1 MKHVVYL
8 NNKDNDS
15 IVKQSFLMSKNLHS
29 INNSGFYSNF
39 INLIEH
45 YHLPNFDP
53 ESFDNDRIRRYT
65 TNMKEKYIS
74 FWRHSL
80 EHSRKLEFYKVF
92 KDEYSTSDYLQQ
104 LRNFNERRN
113 LVKFKL
119 SDHKL
124 IIELGR
130 YQTDH
135 ISRENRLCPLCK
147 SNQVENEIHFLL
159 DCSKHSLQRRTF
171 LNRINELISNFE
183 RKSTSESIKLLMD
196 SNDYHVNKLVVKF
209 ISSCMNIRDALL
221 QSSENDVT

>member
-1 MKHVVYL
+1 M
-8 NNKDNDS
+8 
-15 IVKQSFLMSKNLHS
+15 
-29 INNSGFYSNF
+29 
-39 INLIEH
+39 
-45 YHLPNFDP
+45 
-53 ESFDNDRIRRYT
+53 
-65 TNMKEKYIS
+65 
-74 FWRHSL
+74 
-80 EHSRKLEFYKVF
+80 
-92 KDEYSTSDYLQQ
+92 
-104 LRNFNERRN
+104 
-113 LVKFKL
+113 KFKL

-221 QSSENDVT
+221 